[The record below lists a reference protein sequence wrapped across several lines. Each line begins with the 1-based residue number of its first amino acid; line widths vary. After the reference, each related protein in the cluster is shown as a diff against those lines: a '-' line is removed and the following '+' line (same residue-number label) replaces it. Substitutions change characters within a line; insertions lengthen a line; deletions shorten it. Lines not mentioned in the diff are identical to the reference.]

1 MSQNRELDIARFIV
15 EKTDSNIFLTG
26 KAGTGKTTF
35 LKDVKKYTKKNHI
48 VLAPTGVAAV
58 NAGAMTI
65 HSFFQFGFGPYVKGI
80 SEPEGNY
87 MMRREKRELIK
98 ISVLDTSGL
107 TARDAAELLSAATGA
122 EVIQCIGRKFVLYR
136 KREEA

>member
-1 MSQNRELDIARFIV
+1 MKGKERAEFRKQANTLEP
-15 EKTDSNIFLTG
+15 IFQIG
-26 KAGTGKTTF
+26 KADIG
-35 LKDVKKYTKKNHI
+35 DAMI
-48 VLAPTGVAAV
+48 DAID
-58 NAGAMTI
+58 GAL
-65 HSFFQFGFGPYVKGI
+65 
-80 SEPEGNY
+80 
-87 MMRREKRELIK
+87 EKRELIK

>member
-1 MSQNRELDIARFIV
+1 MKGKERAEFRKQANTLDP
-15 EKTDSNIFLTG
+15 IFQIG
-26 KAGTGKTTF
+26 KADIG
-35 LKDVKKYTKKNHI
+35 DAMI
-48 VLAPTGVAAV
+48 DAID
-58 NAGAMTI
+58 GAL
-65 HSFFQFGFGPYVKGI
+65 
-80 SEPEGNY
+80 
-87 MMRREKRELIK
+87 EKRELIK

>member
-1 MSQNRELDIARFIV
+1 MLKGKERAEFRKQANTLEP
-15 EKTDSNIFLTG
+15 IFQIG
-26 KAGTGKTTF
+26 KADIG
-35 LKDVKKYTKKNHI
+35 DAMI
-48 VLAPTGVAAV
+48 DAID
-58 NAGAMTI
+58 GAL
-65 HSFFQFGFGPYVKGI
+65 
-80 SEPEGNY
+80 
-87 MMRREKRELIK
+87 EKRELIK